1 MSNEAK
7 TTAYDPRKEYAARP
21 KKLAG
26 DIRRAEKK
34 LERAQQLYHLSPIAA
49 PSMAGLEFQ
58 LEQAKIMK
66 GRAARLERAL
76 EEVMTLHAY
85 RDGVATPK
93 EKRLAASDR
102 YEIICRMEAERERR
116 EGR

>member
-1 MSNEAK
+1 M
-7 TTAYDPRKEYAARP
+7 TTTKYNPRQEYTARP

-34 LERAQQLYHLSPIAA
+34 LEKAQRLFKMVPVNSN
-49 PSMAGLEFQ
+49 SLEDQ

-66 GRAARLERAL
+66 RRAARLERVL
-76 EEVMTLHAY
+76 EELMTLHAY
-85 RDGVATPK
+85 RDGLATPK
-93 EKRLAASDR
+93 EERLAASDR
-102 YEIICRMEAERERR
+102 YEAICKMEAERERR